1 MDSIDLLRSFGVAT
15 SRGTR
20 AYSAEEAVSVANTMS
35 RGMQPACL
43 SRRHARLIFGW
54 GASCD
59 FGGGGSKGTSKVVIK
74 AQVLAGGRGKGRFDN
89 GFQGGVHVVS
99 RTYGRNVCAPSS
111 SASSLTH

>member
-1 MDSIDLLRSFGVAT
+1 
-15 SRGTR
+15 
-20 AYSAEEAVSVANTMS
+20 
-35 RGMQPACL
+35 
-43 SRRHARLIFGW
+43 
-54 GASCD
+54 
-59 FGGGGSKGTSKVVIK
+59 VVIK